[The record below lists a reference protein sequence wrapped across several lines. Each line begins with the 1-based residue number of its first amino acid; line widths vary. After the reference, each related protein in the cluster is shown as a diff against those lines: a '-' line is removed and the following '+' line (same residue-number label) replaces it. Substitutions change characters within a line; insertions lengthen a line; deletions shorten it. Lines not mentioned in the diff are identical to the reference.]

1 MKAGI
6 MECDLLL
13 TVSPYYAEELHSA
26 AGLGLDQYILSKQ
39 PSIKGIVN
47 GMDINEWNPLI
58 DKFIAINYDA
68 TTVSGT

>member
-13 TVSPYYAEELHSA
+13 TVSPYYAEELRSA

-68 TTVSGT
+68 TTVSST